1 MASFSSHQATI
12 EIRIYTS
19 AISTSTISIIA
30 NLTIVQIKKA
40 SANAATEPRR
50 IRKVIFK
57 TERPQWVTLVRIFS
71 TNLVLLIVILG
82 LVQMIRKLALKSA
95 NSLGGSLVVVPDFE
109 QWIAE
114 VESFVKS
121 TTNMMQV

>member
-71 TNLVLLIVILG
+71 KNLVLLIVILG